1 MSDFRPVWLLPCYR
15 HGEALAK
22 RLPALCATG
31 VPAWVVD
38 DGNEPPLAF
47 APVPGGEVHIVRRE
61 RNGGKGAAL
70 LTGAQAALEAGFT
83 HALQLDADGQHN
95 LEDARGLIAAA
106 AAEPETLHS
115 GYPLFGP
122 EVPKARL
129 KGRNLTRWMI
139 RLETGLRQEDGQCGC
154 RAYPL
159 AKLLEVAKYI
169 RGRRMDFDI
178 EVIVRWAWA
187 GGRIKPFPVHVAYV
201 PGGVS
206 NFRMVRDNVAFVRLH
221 TGLLAERLCRLLFRR
236 RAQ

>member
-1 MSDFRPVWLLPCYR
+1 MSGFRPIWILPCYR

-31 VPAWVVD
+31 VPVLVVD
-38 DGNEPPLAF
+38 DGNEPPLDF
-47 APVPGGEVHIVRRE
+47 APVPGGDVRIVRRE

-70 LTGAQAALEAGFT
+70 LTGARAALKAGFS

-115 GYPLFGP
+115 GYPLYGP

-129 KGRNLTRWMI
+129 KGRELTRWMI
-139 RLETGLRQEDGQCGC
+139 RLETGLRHEDAQCGC

-159 AKLLEVAKYI
+159 AKLLEVAKHI

-187 GGRIKPFPVHVAYV
+187 GERIKPFPVHVAYV

-206 NFRMVRDNVAFVRLH
+206 NFRMVRDNAAFAWLH
-221 TGLLAERLCRLLFRR
+221 TRLLTQRICRLLFQR
-236 RAQ
+236 RAR